1 MCDSGILPLIQS
13 TDEMSS
19 EIPSYFAF
27 GLCGSQTRGTVCQ
40 YHKETRH
47 EPDYVKSNLSE
58 EEIQPGQW
66 SQQLSSLWVTVNMLE
81 FARRSFNSSL
91 IGILWTHHMFCS
103 EHAVGYTF
111 PSRRLSVVA
120 PTICRID
127 CSVWIMA
134 VWPAIVLKGSLL
146 LG

>member
-1 MCDSGILPLIQS
+1 
-13 TDEMSS
+13 
-19 EIPSYFAF
+19 
-27 GLCGSQTRGTVCQ
+27 
-40 YHKETRH
+40 
-47 EPDYVKSNLSE
+47 
-58 EEIQPGQW
+58 
-66 SQQLSSLWVTVNMLE
+66 MLE
-81 FARRSFNSSL
+81 FARRSFNSGL
-91 IGILWTHHMFCS
+91 IGILWKHHMFCS

-134 VWPAIVLKGSLL
+134 VRPAIVLKGSLL